1 MAYIGKTPTPSAL
14 TASDIADGIIS
25 SAKIADSAVS
35 TAKIADDAVTSA
47 KVPANAIGTS
57 ELDQTAS
64 YDFSAGLTLGDNL
77 TFDVAD
83 KGVHL
88 GTTSANAAKLIHDYE
103 EGTFTPTTN
112 IGFASVTG
120 EYVKIGNMVHF
131 AIVGQYNAGPGD
143 GSQASS
149 IGGLPFSADPSDQ
162 IASIWVVQ
170 HNEHVIF
177 QIGGTSAALKGRGDG
192 VPLTSGQIGSKYL
205 NVTGTYHI
213 DL

>member
-1 MAYIGKTPTPSAL
+1 MPYIGNQPTSVPL
-14 TASDIADGIIS
+14 TSSDIADGI
-25 SAKIADSAVS
+25 VG

-47 KVPANAIGTS
+47 KIPANAIGTS

-88 GTTSANAAKLIHDYE
+88 GVTSSNAANLIHDYE

-112 IGFASVTG
+112 IGFSSVVG
-120 EYVKIGNMVHF
+120 EYVKVGNLVHF
-131 AIVGQYNAGPGD
+131 AIQATFNAGPGD
-143 GSQASS
+143 ASQASS
-149 IGGLPFSADPSDQ
+149 ISGLPFSGSPSDQ
-162 IASIWVVQ
+162 LATVNVATHS
-170 HNEHVIF
+170 EHVIAKV
-177 QIGGTSAALKGRGDG
+177 GGTGVSLVARDDQ
-192 VPLTSGQIGSKYL
+192 VPLTRGQIGSKNFQL
-205 NVTGTYHI
+205 TGTYHI

>member
-1 MAYIGKTPTPSAL
+1 MPYIGNQPTSVPL
-14 TASDIADGIIS
+14 TASDIADGVI
-25 SAKIADSAVS
+25 S

-47 KVPANAIGTS
+47 KIPANAIGTS

-88 GTTSANAAKLIHDYE
+88 GVTTATASNLMHDYE

-131 AIVGQYNAGPGD
+131 SITGQYNAGPGD
-143 GSQASS
+143 SSQASS
-149 IGGLPFSADPSDQ
+149 ISGLPFSGDPSDQ
-162 IASIWVVQ
+162 VVTIWVVT
-170 HNEHVIF
+170 HAEHVIA
-177 QIGGTSAALKGRGDG
+177 QVGGTGIALKGRDDG
-192 VPLTSGQIGSKYL
+192 VALTRGQIGSKFL
-205 NVTGTYHI
+205 NICGTYHI
-213 DL
+213 DIG